1 MSAAVVILL
10 IIIIVPVVL
19 GGLYFMGLPPFDKTE
34 RALRLKIED
43 RDVDKK
49 TLRKYIEKEIIDGD
63 LGDTITL
70 EQAKRLE
77 SKLDLSVSDVL
88 YVFKVLNIFAIDYK
102 CTPTDEQKVTN
113 GDKYVYDTVGSCVV
127 SECVSGYAVEDGVCN
142 PIVEDDTDAVADA
155 DTGADADAVADA
167 DADTGADA
175 DAVADADTDAV
186 ADADTGADADAVAD
200 AEDTTPPPEPTV
212 ETALTGGGI
221 EGGVVSY
228 LPL

>member
-70 EQAKRLE
+70 EEAESLK

-88 YVFKVLNIFAIDYK
+88 YVFKVLDIFAVDYSCK
-102 CTPTDEQKVTN
+102 PTDEQTVAG
-113 GDKYVYDTVGSCVV
+113 GDKYVYDTTGNCVV
-127 SECVSGYAVEDGVCN
+127 SECVGGYAAEDGVCSN
-142 PIVEDDTDAVADA
+142 TSDV
-155 DTGADADAVADA
+155 
-167 DADTGADA
+167 
-175 DAVADADTDAV
+175 
-186 ADADTGADADAVAD
+186 
-200 AEDTTPPPEPTV
+200 
-212 ETALTGGGI
+212 TAPTGGAI
-221 EGGVVSY
+221 ADGVASY
-228 LPL
+228 I

>member
-1 MSAAVVILL
+1 MSVAVVILL
-10 IIIIVPVVL
+10 IIIIVPMVL
-19 GGLYFMGLPPFDKTE
+19 GGLYFGGLPPFDKTE
-34 RALRLKIED
+34 RALRLRIED
-43 RDVDKK
+43 RDVDRK

-167 DADTGADA
+167 
-175 DAVADADTDAV
+175 
-186 ADADTGADADAVAD
+186 
-200 AEDTTPPPEPTV
+200 EDTTPPPEPTV